1 MFYIDVAITPKENTR
16 ESTKANA
23 QIISVDVQDNRY
35 YLVYGKKKSAVITT
49 MSGNMF
55 IACEIHRNA
64 ECQ

>member
-1 MFYIDVAITPKENTR
+1 MELLKGMYPEFE
-16 ESTKANA
+16 NA
-23 QIISVDVQDNRY
+23 QIISVDVEDNRY

-55 IACEIHRNA
+55 IACEILRNA